1 MIRHTSIADLSKA
14 RSPRATRAASP
25 RSHAVLKSGGGALE
39 KRSSPAAASCR
50 RSPPPL
56 SRTTWSGAAKVTDKY
71 HALSCNAAQS
81 VGATRHLSRH

>member
-1 MIRHTSIADLSKA
+1 MIRHTSTADLSKA
-14 RSPRATRAASP
+14 RSPHATRHASP
-25 RSHAVLKSGGGALE
+25 RSHAVLDGGDALE

-71 HALSCNAAQS
+71 HSLSCNAAQS